1 MSLTQWIAHNQI
13 TTGFV
18 MGGLWMIL
26 LLKLVEQTKA
36 SQKQF
41 TGTLNDQTRSDKRIR
56 MTLK

>member
-1 MSLTQWIAHNQI
+1 
-13 TTGFV
+13 